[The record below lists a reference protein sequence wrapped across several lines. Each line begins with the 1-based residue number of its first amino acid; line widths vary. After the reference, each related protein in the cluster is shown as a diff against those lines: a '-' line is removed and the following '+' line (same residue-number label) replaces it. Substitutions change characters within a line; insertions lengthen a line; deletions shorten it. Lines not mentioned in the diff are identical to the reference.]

1 MFRAAFLRKVPL
13 FIRNFAE
20 NVVLCLAAAG
30 IESTA
35 NRFLERLKLTW
46 RSVLTQ
52 RVHAQYFAQMVRG
65 PESVLLA
72 MMLSVD
78 PAMCRIGQQL
88 LIQPALWL
96 FAHGALWMPPAAFL
110 STEQV
115 NLVYFTSVGVNV
127 VLMRG
132 HSHATCVW
140 GCTMNG
146 SFNFRQLRQQ

>member
-20 NVVLCLAAAG
+20 NVILCLAAAG

-65 PESVLLA
+65 ARSASLP
-72 MMLSVD
+72 MPLSDD
-78 PAMCRIGQQL
+78 PVSGSCPWYWHQIG
-88 LIQPALWL
+88 A
-96 FAHGALWMPPAAFL
+96 
-110 STEQV
+110 
-115 NLVYFTSVGVNV
+115 
-127 VLMRG
+127 
-132 HSHATCVW
+132 VW
-140 GCTMNG
+140 A
-146 SFNFRQLRQQ
+146 